1 VLARSA
7 GLARLYGKPMPATAT
22 PIASVHRLYPALWGI
37 LCLGFP
43 ANMPCLLY
51 WSSLCGPLCWGCP
64 ERASTPPW
72 PRTSTWLG
80 LALLR
85 CGCAVGTHIKTGH
98 RVAVK
103 ILNRAQIAEMNM
115 KEKVQREIAYLSRFS
130 HPHIN
135 RLYEVIYTQTDIFMV
150 IEFLSGGELFDHI
163 VSK

>member
-1 VLARSA
+1 MLRIAAYGGDETAVNWLWAMESGSIQIPRLGMECYEAR
-7 GLARLYGKPMPATAT
+7 
-22 PIASVHRLYPALWGI
+22 
-37 LCLGFP
+37 
-43 ANMPCLLY
+43 N
-51 WSSLCGPLCWGCP
+51 
-64 ERASTPPW
+64 
-72 PRTSTWLG
+72 
-80 LALLR
+80 
-85 CGCAVGTHIKTGH
+85 AVGTHVKTGH